1 MKTLRAKSPTSAT
14 MATPF
19 LIRFQQETGRRGA
32 VAVEYVLLITVVGI
46 GALVALA
53 SVCDALV
60 DELDDLANAIMAIT

>member
-46 GALVALA
+46 GALVGLA
-53 SVCDALV
+53 SVRDALV